1 MLYLYNMFSSRC
13 FHHRCITSR
22 TPTSDNKKRNKQKS
36 VANFQAWR
44 KKTQEYQRPTFYDIP
59 LSSLTSEQIALI
71 KYFENY
77 PIVQKRE
84 EYNKNN
90 TPYAIINVRQR
101 DFVNGTL
108 RVKVPGVY
116 VLQENIS
123 FEPNKDNDFF
133 PTDAQIQSGEYPMG
147 MSGPYHL
154 GFFAAMTIETNN
166 VIIDLNGK
174 SIQQTPLHNLQQR
187 FYANI
192 ELASAPFIPT
202 QGPGNFGDSIVKPN
216 NVLIMNGGLGL
227 SSHHGIHGNDMS
239 KVILKNLVIQHMEV
253 AAIALNGAEQS
264 ILDNITI
271 TGTATNIPIVSTYSQ
286 GRFIRKFLD
295 NLKKRLP
302 TASITIED
310 TPKSLD
316 LIINELNTELDNTR
330 DSILNDNIIPTNI
343 FGNSSKLYD
352 GNVYGI
358 VLNVRGVVVNDFF
371 KTRPVDASGN
381 KYIYLQRITINNTIS
396 LPVEILAVN
405 STSEDESA
413 YGGKRQVG
421 PAGDVFTITLATA
434 SGDTYKPNTLANAQI
449 ILAKHNDPQNGTTN
463 IEMPIVNW
471 AISGELLAETLT
483 TNDYYYVGGGDSM
496 GHAMKGN
503 IGLFIS
509 AAENISMK
517 NVVVNG
523 VLSKGDQVG
532 NSPLI
537 ADASQNKQGAMST
550 GIMITGSNHVG
561 MNEVVI
567 NNINSTNG
575 DANGFFVLGSSN
587 ITQSNLQ
594 ITNVT
599 TNSATSI
606 AMDYKEE

>member
-1 MLYLYNMFSSRC
+1 MLGPRC
-13 FHHRCITSR
+13 FLNRCIAAR
-22 TPTSDNKKRNKQKS
+22 TPLSGNKKQNQQK
-36 VANFQAWR
+36 AFARFLAWKR
-44 KKTQEYQRPTFYDIP
+44 KSQEYPRPTFNDIP
-59 LSSLTSEQIALI
+59 KNNLTSEQVALLE
-71 KYFENY
+71 YFENY

-84 EYNKNN
+84 EFNKNN

-133 PTDAQIQSGEYPMG
+133 PTGAQIASGEYPMG
-147 MSGPYHL
+147 MTGPYHL
-154 GFFAAMTIETNN
+154 GFFAAMTIETDN

-202 QGPGNFGDSIVKPN
+202 QGPGNFGDSIVIPSK
-216 NVLIMNGGLGL
+216 VLIMNGGLGL
-227 SSHHGIHGNDMS
+227 SSHHGIHGNGMS
-239 KVILKNLVIQHMEV
+239 KVILKNLVIRDMEV

-271 TGTATNIPIVSTYSQ
+271 PGTFTNIPILSTYSQ
-286 GRFIRKFLD
+286 GRFIRKFLS
-295 NLKKRLP
+295 NLKSRLP
-302 TASITIED
+302 TAAVTIEGAS
-310 TPKSLD
+310 KSLD
-316 LIINELNTELDNTR
+316 SIISELNTELDATR
-330 DSILNDNIIPTNI
+330 DSILNDNVIPANI

-371 KTRPVDASGN
+371 RTRPAEALGN
-381 KYIYLQRITINNTIS
+381 KFIYMQRITINNTTS

-405 STSEDESA
+405 STPEDGGA

-421 PAGDVFTITLATA
+421 PAGDVFTITLATE
-434 SGDTYKPNTLANAQI
+434 SDDTYKPNTLANAQM
-449 ILAKHNDPQNGTTN
+449 ILAKHNDPKNGTTN
-463 IEMPIVNW
+463 IEPPMVNW
-471 AISGELLAETLT
+471 VETDGLLADTFAN
-483 TNDYYYVGGGDSM
+483 NDYYYVGGGDSM

-503 IGLFIS
+503 IGLFVS

-517 NVVVNG
+517 SVVVSG
-523 VLSKGDQVG
+523 VTSKGDKVG
-532 NSPLI
+532 TSPLI

-550 GIMITGSNHVG
+550 GILITGSNHVG
-561 MNEVVI
+561 MDNVAVVNVKSI
-567 NNINSTNG
+567 NG
-575 DANGFFVLGSSN
+575 DANGVFVLSSSN
-587 ITQSNLQ
+587 ITKNNLT
-594 ITNVT
+594 ISDVT
-599 TNSATSI
+599 TDSSTSTAT
-606 AMDYKEE
+606 DYKVE